1 MWFPK
6 SFWWYH
12 RTLSFAN
19 KHQFNNKTLR
29 AAVRANAFYRF
40 QMSRITT
47 LSEVFDNNYIIEL
60 LYLTTL
66 VAATAAVISMFMRES
81 FQVAMVYLF
90 CLNLSQTSVML
101 WTFSLRYSCLLLGSY
116 INEICLL
123 IELYIYIYSGGQ
135 KSERKPYFIL

>member
-6 SFWWYH
+6 TFWWYH

-66 VAATAAVISMFMRES
+66 VATTAAFISMFMRES
-81 FQVAMVYLF
+81 FQVAMV
-90 CLNLSQTSVML
+90 C
-101 WTFSLRYSCLLLGSY
+101 CLLKWFLKIHLDKKLVRLWKVSSRCFGSY
-116 INEICLL
+116 INEVHMVYWLNYVSSSYWIT
-123 IELYIYIYSGGQ
+123 YNQ
-135 KSERKPYFIL
+135 